1 MPKVQIPSQ
10 TGVLERVSVRL
21 LLPEERE
28 RLDQLLE
35 QEDYLHSAR
44 LGGQS
49 LRYVAELDGQW
60 VALLSFSAPA
70 LQIKAR
76 EKWLGWTPRQRARRR
91 LHQRLWTGEPRLL
104 CRARP
109 AQRTLPA
116 GTGERG
122 GEPLAPWKAAGPA
135 GRI

>member
-1 MPKVQIPSQ
+1 MNGSRNWTENRVLKLPRVWAEFPPAADRAIRFLASLEIVARQPKQKG
-10 TGVLERVSVRL
+10 TM
-21 LLPEERE
+21 

-104 CRARP
+104 CRAR
-109 AQRTLPA
+109 
-116 GTGERG
+116 
-122 GEPLAPWKAAGPA
+122 
-135 GRI
+135 